1 MTNFAQFLLV
11 VVIATLTLL
20 ITVVAIQVLHL
31 LHDARQ
37 AIQKFNRILDNTHTI
52 NQFLTQAK
60 DQINPPQDQII
71 ESPPSTPSIRRF
83 FHRSGLPLRP
93 S

>member
-31 LHDARQ
+31 LHDVRQ
-37 AIQKFNRILDNTHTI
+37 AVQKFNRILDNTHTI
-52 NQFLTQAK
+52 NQLFSEPK
-60 DQINPPQDQII
+60 DQII
-71 ESPPSTPSIRRF
+71 ESTPSAPSIRRF